1 MIQVQDFLERDLS
14 EELIQMFMQQQN
26 EGNCQMYITTNQ
38 SVLEQMMGTGSMNAF
53 VIIPQLF
60 EFNLSIHF
68 PAIITVVF
76 DAIDAMNLQAAQGVV
91 QDVVDEFQTNNNFT
105 GVFVENDSYVNYPTQ
120 AQTFYAAAP
129 ILIPLMLFG
138 LGALTTTQCVVSD
151 IPKDRMVLTPTNKRE
166 MLAAKFMAN
175 FGIMVML
182 GLLFM
187 TTTAI
192 VGLQI
197 LSSWWEFFL
206 VVILLAMNAVSVG
219 ILISTISRTPLA
231 AFQYFIFVFLF
242 QTIVVFFVQDP
253 NITALIPTHNGYEM
267 VMNVILRGQSFW
279 SIRQNL
285 ENLLI
290 ETALFY
296 TVAYYI
302 FKQQKNLL

>member
-1 MIQVQDFLERDLS
+1 
-14 EELIQMFMQQQN
+14 
-26 EGNCQMYITTNQ
+26 
-38 SVLEQMMGTGSMNAF
+38 
-53 VIIPQLF
+53 
-60 EFNLSIHF
+60 
-68 PAIITVVF
+68 
-76 DAIDAMNLQAAQGVV
+76 
-91 QDVVDEFQTNNNFT
+91 
-105 GVFVENDSYVNYPTQ
+105 
-120 AQTFYAAAP
+120 
-129 ILIPLMLFG
+129 
-138 LGALTTTQCVVSD
+138 
-151 IPKDRMVLTPTNKRE
+151 MVLTPTNKRE